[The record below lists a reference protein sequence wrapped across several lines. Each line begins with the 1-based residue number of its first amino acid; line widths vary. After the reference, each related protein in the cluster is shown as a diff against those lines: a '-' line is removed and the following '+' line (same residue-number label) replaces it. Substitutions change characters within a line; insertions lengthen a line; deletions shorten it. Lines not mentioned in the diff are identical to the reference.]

1 MINFF
6 QKSGDYLAIPITIN
20 VVLIIS
26 DTLLIWASGAR
37 NRILIWPWMVIHF
50 VEFLF
55 FIAALIFAMIIVP
68 EAWFKVRTRQV
79 KGERDQVLTKVPQ
92 RQTGRQISWQ
102 AGGQLGWWVGGQ
114 AGR

>member
-1 MINFF
+1 M
-6 QKSGDYLAIPITIN
+6 AIPITIN

-79 KGERDQVLTKVPQ
+79 KGERDEVVTKVPQ
-92 RQTGRQISWQ
+92 RQMGKLISWK
-102 AGGQLGWWVGGQ
+102 ARGKLFWWVCGQ

>member
-1 MINFF
+1 
-6 QKSGDYLAIPITIN
+6 
-20 VVLIIS
+20 
-26 DTLLIWASGAR
+26 
-37 NRILIWPWMVIHF
+37 MVIHF

-92 RQTGRQISWQ
+92 RQADRLISWQ
-102 AGGQLGWWVGGQ
+102 AGGQVCW
-114 AGR
+114 